1 MIFKEIADICY
12 NKKISKIIILDF
24 KELSISKD
32 QLRRYF
38 GKVVCEI
45 TILESTQLIKINKV
59 GFGRNIADSLQDQRA
74 AENLNILTNDE
85 KYIKRFKKLADDMD
99 KNEFPLKSLW
109 SKSTH
114 DIDCSHQENQCIRF

>member
-1 MIFKEIADICY
+1 MICDNIFQFLLKGLEPTILEIEMIFKEIADICY

-59 GFGRNIADSLQDQRA
+59 GFGRNIADSLQEQRA

-85 KYIKRFKKLADDMD
+85 KYIK
-99 KNEFPLKSLW
+99 N
-109 SKSTH
+109 
-114 DIDCSHQENQCIRF
+114 